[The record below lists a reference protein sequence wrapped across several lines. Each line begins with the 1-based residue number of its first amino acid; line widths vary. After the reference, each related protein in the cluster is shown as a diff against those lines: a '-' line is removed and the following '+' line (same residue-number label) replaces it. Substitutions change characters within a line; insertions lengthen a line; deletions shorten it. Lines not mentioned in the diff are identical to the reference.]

1 MAADTRK
8 DGGGDS
14 AALAALC
21 SGSSEDALK
30 AALSLSP
37 MTWEDAT
44 KEQAERD
51 GAVRALLRLFDDP
64 SLPIQDVCALQDTVF
79 AAICTTRTGYAE
91 LVRAYSD
98 LDPDLVFAAVALSKR
113 LLLDD
118 RASRGMMAAGFAP
131 ALLAVLSHESPYCRG
146 AAAIAA
152 CAARTGSEPLGA
164 LRCAGLMREMM
175 RVVEAGAPTGAH
187 PPPKNAIFASLAL
200 CTKTDAPGSL
210 GRGPLPDPYD
220 VVCDAAHPLFSTA
233 KMMVPEFV
241 ALGDTA
247 CAVLRAL
254 GQHSREA
261 LPPLRLLSYMIT
273 QIQLGN
279 FQFGLSTAHLTAE
292 VPAILADLIRPDGN
306 AAVTLEA
313 LKVDLHG
320 LVLSAASIRPLTA
333 ALVRYIE
340 EGGSEVDPASR
351 MLFVLANIFEDREAF
366 VRSTLGK
373 EPHKLVENLA
383 RYMLTNDRRQVQ
395 WWPLHV
401 LVSYVQWGGRE
412 ALLPAA
418 VAGGFIPA
426 LLRACREAMPC
437 GSEALIADAKLA
449 DKEQVIIWQG
459 LSLVVESGEE
469 RFMAEAL
476 RCGLLGKLA
485 SVIPTGTAELRSL
498 ALGIVRSLLRDPEA
512 VEQMREAKIWPT
524 LLLGVADHPDPLV
537 AESVEKIYKT
547 AIADPRLAAELESAD
562 APKTL
567 RASRAKAHASVPQ
580 CLPREAIVPL
590 EDTVDEAPQAPAQDQ
605 QSGTTQPLSGQQQQT
620 STRATAAA
628 AGWGPKPQQQE
639 EASRMKPKKKRN
651 SPPSASP
658 PMTSLERLAAIARA
672 WRARGGV
679 SAAMTAIRTG
689 SPKEALEAAVSL
701 YPLASDPAA
710 PKELARKGSMRAILL
725 VFDSAKLESDEL
737 DALFLSVLQIVVLC
751 RGVAAQLV
759 AALTDPDERVAFAAA
774 VVVVPMLPEPFAGPL
789 LKTAGVSCALVGLL
803 SHASPYCRSAA
814 ALAANVAVAHTQV
827 WAALEGAGVGPAL
840 IRILQEV
847 PPQEPPQGPTPLVFA
862 QWELS
867 APNPVKDELVPAPL
881 QDPRLVACMA
891 LGAIAKSAPT
901 VLLALSRAA
910 PDSGRALLQLL
921 EDYPEDPDAPVL
933 LLTVLIHALEG
944 DPGLRAFAQAL
955 DAAGFLGHFTRLLSA
970 DNNLL
975 AVLILESLYF
985 WINALG
991 KGGPEKRDV
1000 SYFARLERYIT
1011 TGGTQIGRA
1020 ASVLVRLQVPC
1031 EPLWKAHIEGA
1042 DPADTKKLVKALSR
1056 SMIQADG
1063 LGAVCSHLIIAGY
1076 MRMGNMQTVL
1086 VAAMAAGFVPGVF
1099 RLLKG
1104 VESNAKEWGPVS
1116 NSDELLWQQ
1125 LSIVV
1130 ESGSAQ
1136 YAMQALRCGLLAEMK
1151 SAVRRGTGK
1160 LLTVILQILIGLLR
1174 YPEAFPRMQEAD
1186 VWPSLLL
1193 ELAENRSLAVLRRF
1207 HVLLDTLGTDNAPR
1221 ADELLAAGVLN
1232 RLKHSLENMDMVGVD
1247 PEEAQELRNQ
1257 YRIYEAEHA
1266 PPVGCVAG
1274 GQQSHG
1280 SCQRPAMQGLLH
1292 QTGQSAAASE
1302 DGGIS
1307 PRQDVSGSGPPGRG
1321 NWKGSPKGEDADG
1334 GPPVEKKTQK
1344 ILVEVV
1350 QSEDGPCIQLAAAP
1364 TGRGPKPQQQEEASR
1379 SNPKEMRHS
1388 PPSASLPQEAMREQV
1403 EALAKAWRARGGVSA
1418 IMNAIRTGSPKD
1430 SLEAA
1435 LSLYRL
1441 AGETGGPKELA
1452 RKGSIRAILLVFDS
1466 AKLEPDELAAL
1477 YLSVQE
1483 IVVVCRSAAAQL
1495 VAALADPDARVPFAA
1510 AILLVPL
1517 LQHPITRP
1525 LLVTAGVGRAL
1536 VGLLSHDSPYC
1547 RSAAAY
1553 AASSAVDHAKVW
1565 AALESA
1571 GFVPALMRNLRRVPP
1586 QEPPQG
1592 PAPLVFTQW
1601 NLPAVS
1607 LAGGPLKLVPLQN
1620 PRIVAC
1626 MALDGIA
1633 RIVTTAPLTIARAPG
1648 SAQAL
1653 LQVLE
1658 DYWET
1663 PEAPVILLNDL
1674 LQVLQGDPGGRA
1686 FARALDTAGFLGHFT
1701 RLLSADNDPLASS
1714 ALDSLYIW
1722 ISTLG
1727 KEGLQQQDVSYF
1739 VRLERYITAGGS
1751 HVGKAANVL
1760 VQLQIVCEP
1769 LFKVHIEG
1777 ADPADTKKLVE
1788 SLSRSM
1794 IQEDRF
1800 EAIDSHLAIAGYMRM
1815 GDLEAVLV
1823 AAMAAGLVPGL
1834 LRLLKRVENNA
1845 EEWGHVSNSDEV
1857 LWGQLSNVMEL
1868 GHAKYAMQ
1876 ALRCGLLPEMK
1887 SAARNGTDELLA
1899 IILQVL
1905 IGLVRYPEAFPR
1917 MQEADVWPSLLLELA
1932 ENRSLAVLRS
1942 FRVLLESLSTDN
1954 APGADELLAA
1964 GVLNRLKRSLENMD
1978 MAGVDPKEAQELRN
1992 QYRMYEAEHAP
2003 PAGCVAGEQQGHG
2016 SRRRHATQGLLH
2028 KSGQPAAASE
2038 NGGTSPRPDAGS
2050 SGPPVTGS
2058 GKGSSKGEGAGGG
2071 PLVEEETQ
2079 KLLEAAPLE
2088 DGPRI
2093 QSAAAPAGRGPEPQ
2107 QQEEASRT
2115 KSKKKRNSPLSVSLQ
2130 REAMQE
2136 RVEALAKA
2144 WLARGG
2150 VSAVMTAIRTGS
2162 PKDALEAA
2170 LSLKRLAGEAGG
2182 SKELARKGSI
2192 RAVLLVF
2199 DSAKLESD
2207 EREALFL
2214 SVQEIMVVCRGAAA
2228 QLVAAFADPD
2238 ARVAF
2243 AAAFVSVSMLEH
2255 PITGPLLVTAGVGRA
2270 LFGLLSHASP
2280 YCRSAAAHFAPS
2292 AAFHA
2297 KVWAALESA
2306 GVVPALMRNLR
2317 EVPPQEPLHGPVPFV
2332 FTQWSIPAVSLA
2344 GDEFPMPWQDPRLVA
2359 CMALGAISSIP
2370 TVPLAI
2376 ARAPDSAQ
2384 ALLKLLEDYWE
2395 TPEAPVILLNDLL
2408 KVLQGGPGGRA
2419 FARALDTAGFLGHFT
2434 RLLSADNNLL
2444 AGSIL
2449 DSLYIWMETL
2459 GKGGPQQGD
2468 VSYFVRLERYITAG
2482 GSHVGKAASVLFRL
2496 QIHCEPLCKVH
2507 IKGADAEEMK
2517 KLVEALSHS
2526 MIQADCLEAV
2536 CSHLVITA
2544 YMEMDNIEAVLVTAM
2559 EAGFVPGVIRL
2570 LKGLESNAEEWAFVS
2585 NIDLSFW
2592 SQLSNVM
2599 EVGNTQYAMEALR
2612 CGMLAEMK
2620 SAVRNGRCELLEVIL
2635 HVLNGLVRYPEAFPR
2650 MQEADIWPSLLL
2662 ELAENRSLAVLRNF
2676 HMLLN
2681 ALSMHNAPRADELL
2695 AAGVLNRLKHSL
2707 ENMDMA
2713 GVDPV
2718 EAQELRNQYRT
2729 YEAEHAPPAG
2739 CVAGGEGS
2747 RGSHQ
2752 RPAKQGLLHQS
2763 GQPAAASEDGGTSPR
2778 PDAGS
2783 SGPPVTGSGKGS
2795 SKGEG
2800 AGGGPLVEKET
2811 QKLLEAAPLEDGPR
2825 IQSAAE
2831 SARSLSRETGQQQQ
2845 TSTPAVAAAA
2855 APAGPGPEPQQQEEA
2870 SRTNPKKRDSPP
2882 PALSPPE
2889 TMTGRVE
2896 ALAKA
2901 WRARGGVTAA
2911 MTAIRT
2917 GSPKDALEAALSLVH
2932 LAGDPGGPQE
2942 LARKGS
2948 IRAILLV
2955 FDSAELE
2962 SNELNALFH
2971 SLLEIVVVCRSGPAQ
2986 LVAALADPDARV
2998 AFAAAVISV
3007 PMLAERPL
3015 LVTAGVGRALV
3026 GLLSHASPYCR
3037 SAAAYAASSAVNHT
3051 KVWAALES
3059 AGVVPALMRNLRE
3072 ALPQETLEGPTPLVF
3087 AQWWL
3092 PAPNVAEVETCPA
3105 PLQDPRLVACMAL
3118 GAIARLVPTAPLAI
3132 ARAPDSAQA
3141 LLQLLEDYW
3150 EDPDAPVVLLNILL
3164 HALRG
3169 GPGVRAF
3176 ARALDAAGFLG
3187 HHTRLLSTHNNQA
3200 TGSVLESLY
3209 IWINALGNAGPQQRD
3224 VSDFVRLEWYIKAG
3238 GAHVNTATSVLFRLQ
3253 IRCEPIWKAHVE
3265 GANPAETKMLV
3276 EALSRSMIKADGPV
3290 AVCSH
3295 LVITGYM
3302 GMGNSDAV
3310 LVAAMAAG
3318 FVPGIFRLLK
3328 GLESNAKEWGLVSNS
3343 DEVLWGQLSNVM
3355 EFGDVQ
3361 YAMQALRCG
3370 LLPEMKTA
3378 VRNGRGEL
3386 LMVIVQVLIGLVR
3399 YPEAFPRMQ
3408 EADVWPSLL
3417 LELAENRSLGVLRSF
3432 HVLLHRLSTTN
3443 APRADELLAAGV
3455 LNRLKNSLE
3464 NMDMAGVDP
3473 REAQE
3478 LRYRYRIYEAK
3489 HAPPVGC
3496 VVRGQQSH
3504 GSRQRRETQGLL
3516 HQSGQ
3521 PAAASENGGT
3531 SPREN
3536 AASSGSP
3543 GRGNRTGSSKG
3554 EDADAS
3560 SPVEKETQKLLEADQ
3575 SEDGPRSRRPEREAQ
3590 DLGVPL
3596 GAGSQA
3602 NGGHEAGDGVDAGVK
3617 TPRRKKVSACAT
3629 CGKAGGGSVK
3639 LRECSKCR
3647 AVLYCGRDCQWTH
3660 WPAHKRV
3667 CKPKTARSAV

>member
-2003 PAGCVAGEQQGHG
+2003 PAGCVAG
-2016 SRRRHATQGLLH
+2016 
-2028 KSGQPAAASE
+2028 
-2038 NGGTSPRPDAGS
+2038 
-2050 SGPPVTGS
+2050 
-2058 GKGSSKGEGAGGG
+2058 
-2071 PLVEEETQ
+2071 
-2079 KLLEAAPLE
+2079 
-2088 DGPRI
+2088 
-2093 QSAAAPAGRGPEPQ
+2093 
-2107 QQEEASRT
+2107 
-2115 KSKKKRNSPLSVSLQ
+2115 
-2130 REAMQE
+2130 
-2136 RVEALAKA
+2136 
-2144 WLARGG
+2144 
-2150 VSAVMTAIRTGS
+2150 
-2162 PKDALEAA
+2162 
-2170 LSLKRLAGEAGG
+2170 
-2182 SKELARKGSI
+2182 
-2192 RAVLLVF
+2192 
-2199 DSAKLESD
+2199 
-2207 EREALFL
+2207 
-2214 SVQEIMVVCRGAAA
+2214 
-2228 QLVAAFADPD
+2228 
-2238 ARVAF
+2238 
-2243 AAAFVSVSMLEH
+2243 
-2255 PITGPLLVTAGVGRA
+2255 
-2270 LFGLLSHASP
+2270 
-2280 YCRSAAAHFAPS
+2280 
-2292 AAFHA
+2292 
-2297 KVWAALESA
+2297 
-2306 GVVPALMRNLR
+2306 
-2317 EVPPQEPLHGPVPFV
+2317 
-2332 FTQWSIPAVSLA
+2332 
-2344 GDEFPMPWQDPRLVA
+2344 
-2359 CMALGAISSIP
+2359 
-2370 TVPLAI
+2370 
-2376 ARAPDSAQ
+2376 
-2384 ALLKLLEDYWE
+2384 
-2395 TPEAPVILLNDLL
+2395 
-2408 KVLQGGPGGRA
+2408 
-2419 FARALDTAGFLGHFT
+2419 
-2434 RLLSADNNLL
+2434 
-2444 AGSIL
+2444 
-2449 DSLYIWMETL
+2449 
-2459 GKGGPQQGD
+2459 
-2468 VSYFVRLERYITAG
+2468 
-2482 GSHVGKAASVLFRL
+2482 
-2496 QIHCEPLCKVH
+2496 
-2507 IKGADAEEMK
+2507 
-2517 KLVEALSHS
+2517 
-2526 MIQADCLEAV
+2526 
-2536 CSHLVITA
+2536 
-2544 YMEMDNIEAVLVTAM
+2544 
-2559 EAGFVPGVIRL
+2559 
-2570 LKGLESNAEEWAFVS
+2570 
-2585 NIDLSFW
+2585 
-2592 SQLSNVM
+2592 
-2599 EVGNTQYAMEALR
+2599 
-2612 CGMLAEMK
+2612 
-2620 SAVRNGRCELLEVIL
+2620 
-2635 HVLNGLVRYPEAFPR
+2635 
-2650 MQEADIWPSLLL
+2650 
-2662 ELAENRSLAVLRNF
+2662 
-2676 HMLLN
+2676 
-2681 ALSMHNAPRADELL
+2681 
-2695 AAGVLNRLKHSL
+2695 
-2707 ENMDMA
+2707 
-2713 GVDPV
+2713 
-2718 EAQELRNQYRT
+2718 
-2729 YEAEHAPPAG
+2729 
-2739 CVAGGEGS
+2739 GEGS

-3417 LELAENRSLGVLRSF
+3417 LELAENRSLAVLRSF
-3432 HVLLHRLSTTN
+3432 HMLLDRLSTDD

-3455 LNRLKNSLE
+3455 LIKLKRSLE

-3473 REAQE
+3473 NEAQE
-3478 LRYRYRIYEAK
+3478 LRNQYRIYEAK
-3489 HAPPVGC
+3489 RAPP
-3496 VVRGQQSH
+3496 
-3504 GSRQRRETQGLL
+3504 GLL

-3521 PAAASENGGT
+3521 SAAASKNGGT
-3531 SPREN
+3531 SARQD
-3536 AASSGSP
+3536 AASSGPP
-3543 GRGNRTGSSKG
+3543 GRGNRKGSSKG
-3554 EDADAS
+3554 EDADGG
-3560 SPVEKETQKLLEADQ
+3560 PRVEKETHKLLEAVQ
-3575 SEDGPRSRRPEREAQ
+3575 SKDGPRSRRPEREAQ
-3590 DLGVPL
+3590 DLGVPV
-3596 GAGSQA
+3596 GFSSQM
-3602 NGGHEAGDGVDAGVK
+3602 NGGREAGDGVHAGVK

-3629 CGKAGGGSVK
+3629 CGKAVGGAVK

-3647 AVLYCGRDCQWTH
+3647 AVRYCGRDCQVAH
-3660 WPAHKRV
+3660 WPVHKLV
-3667 CKPKTARSAV
+3667 CKPKTRSAV